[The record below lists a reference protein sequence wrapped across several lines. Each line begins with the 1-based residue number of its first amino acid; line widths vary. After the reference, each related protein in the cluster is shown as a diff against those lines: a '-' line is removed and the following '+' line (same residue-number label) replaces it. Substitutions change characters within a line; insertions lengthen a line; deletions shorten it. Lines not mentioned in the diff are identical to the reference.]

1 MTFGWIAGVLTALLL
16 LLMGS
21 GIWIAVALLGTSY
34 ISFEMWTKSPVGN
47 IMATS
52 MWGGSSSWVLTAL
65 PLFIWMG
72 EILFRTRLSEYM
84 FTGLAPWC
92 RRIPGRLLHVNVG
105 ASAIFAAASGSSVA
119 ACATIGQMSIPELKR
134 QGYDEDMSFGTLA
147 GASTLAIMI
156 PPSIP
161 LIIYGALA
169 ELSVG
174 RLFTAGILPGLM
186 FAAMFMM
193 YVAVWALLHP
203 ERIPPPGP
211 PLPLRERIYASRRL
225 IPILLLVAAVL
236 GSMFFGIATATEAA
250 AVGVVGALILSAF
263 TRTLTWPSFW
273 DGLRGATRTTCVI
286 GIIIAACTFLNVM
299 LSFTRAPQELAGWVE
314 ALRLSPYVLI
324 AAVTVFFLILG
335 CLVDNIPMIA
345 IGASLILPLIQK
357 AGFDP
362 IWFGIYLVAVCE
374 IGLITP
380 PVGLNLFV
388 LQRMTGKDLFYVAR
402 VALPFFFLLI
412 VGIVLLVIFP
422 KIATFLPSRMTM

>member
-1 MTFGWIAGVLTALLL
+1 MSFGWIATVLTVLLL
-16 LLMGS
+16 GLMGS
-21 GIWIAVALLGTSY
+21 GIWISIALLGTSY
-34 ISFEMWTKSPVGN
+34 ISFELWTQSPVGN

-52 MWGGSSSWVLTAL
+52 IWGGSASWVLTAL

-119 ACATIGQMSIPELKR
+119 ACATIGQMSIPELRR

-186 FAAMFMM
+186 YAAILML
-193 YVAVWALLHP
+193 YVAAWALLHP

-211 PLPLRERIYASRRL
+211 PMSLRERLYASRRL
-225 IPILLLVAAVL
+225 IPILLLVAGVL

-250 AVGVVGALILSAF
+250 AVGVVGALILSAI

-299 LSFTRAPQELAGWVE
+299 LSFTRAPQELAAWVQG
-314 ALRLSPYVLI
+314 LNLSPYVLI
-324 AAVTVFFLILG
+324 AAITVFFLILG

-345 IGASLILPLIQK
+345 IGASLILPLVQK

-388 LQRMTGKDLFYVAR
+388 LQRMTGKDLIYVAR
-402 VALPFFFLLI
+402 VALPFFFLLLL
-412 VGIVLLVIFP
+412 GIAILVVFP
-422 KIATFLPSRMTM
+422 EIATFLPSRMTM

>member
-1 MTFGWIAGVLTALLL
+1 MSFGWVAGVLTALLL

-21 GIWIAVALLGTSY
+21 GIWIAVSLLGTSY
-34 ISFEMWTKSPVGN
+34 LSFEMWTRAPVGN

-119 ACATIGQMSIPELKR
+119 ACAAIGQMSIPELRR
-134 QGYDEDMSFGTLA
+134 QGYDDDMSFGTLA

-174 RLFTAGILPGLM
+174 RLFSAGVLPGLM
-186 FAAMFMM
+186 FAAMFMA
-193 YVAVWALLHP
+193 YVAGWALMHP
-203 ERIPPPGP
+203 DRIPPPGP
-211 PLPLRERIYASRRL
+211 PVSLREGILASRRL
-225 IPILLLVAAVL
+225 IPILLLVIAVL

-250 AVGVVGALILSAF
+250 AVGVVGALVLSAL
-263 TRTLTWPSFW
+263 TRTLTWPNFW

-299 LSFTRAPQELAGWVE
+299 LSFTRAPQDLAAWVE
-314 ALRLSPYVLI
+314 GLRLSPYLLI
-324 AAVTVFFLILG
+324 AAVTVFFLVLG

-345 IGASLILPLIQK
+345 IGASLILPMVQK

-402 VALPFFFLLI
+402 VALPFFFLLNL
-412 VGIVLLVIFP
+412 GIVLLVIFP
-422 KIATFLPSRMTM
+422 QIATFLPSRMSM